1 MRHLLTAAA
10 AGAIVL
16 ALTGCAA
23 ATVRTTA
30 AAPRP
35 PAAATTAATAA
46 TAPRPPAAA
55 TPVAAT
61 TPVSTPA
68 PVPTRIAIVDAADL
82 TPEATPSVSSVPP
95 ASAAPSLF
103 PFATPQAAMR
113 YLADA
118 YNHNDTARL
127 RKVTTPLARQALDQM
142 RAEAVNLRLV
152 GCDKQPAGDYLCH
165 FAHDYPASL
174 PLSQRDGTTGHAEF
188 LVGPA
193 TKQGWYMTVF
203 ESCG

>member
-1 MRHLLTAAA
+1 MRHPLTAAA
-10 AGAIVL
+10 AGAVAL

-35 PAAATTAATAA
+35 PAASTADATAD
-46 TAPRPPAAA
+46 A
-55 TPVAAT
+55 TPVATT
-61 TPVSTPA
+61 TPVGTPA
-68 PVPTRIAIVDAADL
+68 PVATRIAIVDAADL

-118 YNHNDTARL
+118 YNHNDTTRL

-152 GCDKQPAGDYLCH
+152 GCDSQPAGDYLCH

>member
-1 MRHLLTAAA
+1 MRHLLSAATCGVA
-10 AGAIVL
+10 VL
-16 ALTGCAA
+16 ALTGCGTASL
-23 ATVRTTA
+23 RTTNA
-30 AAPRP
+30 TNTTDRP
-35 PAAATTAATAA
+35 TAEAPAA
-46 TAPRPPAAA
+46 
-55 TPVAAT
+55 
-61 TPVSTPA
+61 TPA

-82 TPEATPSVSSVPP
+82 TPGATPSVSLAPP
-95 ASAAPSLF
+95 ASAVPSLF

-118 YNHNDTARL
+118 YNRNDTARL
-127 RKVTTPLARQALDQM
+127 RKVTTPLARQALVQM

-174 PLSQRDGTTGHAEF
+174 PMSQRDGTTGHAEF